1 MQRKILGYG
10 LLIFIGLLLAALVVL
25 RWRWGG
31 GAPYPD
37 LSTTPLL
44 DTADLEV
51 VLTHPEPPGNIAV
64 SASGRIFITIHP
76 EARTKGPRVLEIETD
91 GVRPYPG
98 SGFQERFHTPLGLFI
113 DTTNR
118 LWVLDHGNHGASR
131 PQLFGFDLGTDSL
144 IYHHTFNHAEAPLGS
159 YLNDLQVAAGRE
171 VALITDLSALR
182 QRPALLVHD
191 LRLQQTRRL
200 LERDSTTRPQ
210 PWNIQALTLPG
221 KWASLRLGLD
231 GIALDAEERQVYFAA
246 VCHKSLY
253 RVALTDL
260 LDISLPARLLRDRV
274 EWVGRKPLS
283 DGLSIDRLGNVI
295 LTDVEHNGLMRLSAG
310 GRLQTLIRAP
320 GQIRWADGCSY
331 GPNQY
336 LYFTDSAL
344 PDLMLRSRKAIL
356 NAGPYYVYRIPMDT
370 PGIPG
375 R

>member
-1 MQRKILGYG
+1 MRRKILGYG
-10 LLIFIGLLLAALVVL
+10 LLLFISLLLAALGVL

-31 GAPYPD
+31 GTPYPD
-37 LSTTPLL
+37 LSTAPLL

-51 VLTHPEPPGNIAV
+51 VLAYPEPPGNVAV
-64 SASGRIFITIHP
+64 SATGRIFITIHP
-76 EARTKGPRVLEIETD
+76 ESRTKGPRVLEVEAE
-91 GVRPYPG
+91 GVLPYPG
-98 SGFQERFHTPLGLFI
+98 AGFQERFHTPLGLFI

-118 LWVLDHGNHGASR
+118 LWVLDHGNHGTRR
-131 PQLFGFDLGTDSL
+131 PQLFGFDLETDSL
-144 IYHHTFNHAEAPLGS
+144 IYHHTFNHAEAPIGS
-159 YLNDLQVAAGRE
+159 YLNDLQVAAGKE
-171 VALITDLSALR
+171 AALITDLSTLR

-191 LRLQQTRRL
+191 LGMQQTRRL

-221 KWASLRLGLD
+221 NWASLRLGID

-246 VCHKSLY
+246 VCHQSLY

-260 LDISLPARLLRDRV
+260 LDTGLPARMLRERV
-274 EWVGRKPLS
+274 EWAGKKPLS
-283 DGLSIDRLGNVI
+283 DGLSIDRQGRVI
-295 LTDVEHNGLMRLSAG
+295 LTDVEHHGLTRMAPD
-310 GRLQTLIRAP
+310 GRLQTLIQAP

-331 GPNQY
+331 GPDQY

-344 PDLMLRSRKAIL
+344 PDLLFRSRKSIRKK
-356 NAGPYYVYRIPMDT
+356 GPYFLYRIPMDA